1 MEGNN
6 LEDQG
11 ADGRNYIPID
21 IRVAGL
27 EAVDWTSGGSLGML

>member
-11 ADGRNYIPID
+11 ANGRDYITID
-21 IRVAGL
+21 IREAGL
-27 EAVDWTSGGSLGML
+27 QGVDWTSGEPL

>member
-11 ADGRNYIPID
+11 ANGRNYITID
-21 IRVAGL
+21 IREAGL
-27 EAVDWTSGGSLGML
+27 EGVDWTSGGSL